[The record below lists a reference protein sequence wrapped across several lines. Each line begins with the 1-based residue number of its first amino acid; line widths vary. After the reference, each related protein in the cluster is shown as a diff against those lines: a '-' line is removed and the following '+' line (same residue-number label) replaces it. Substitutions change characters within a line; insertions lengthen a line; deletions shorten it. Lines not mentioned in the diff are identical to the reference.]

1 MISHAHTKVAEA
13 LVFVHGCKAEDE
25 AARQA
30 LVCESAGEAEFA
42 EAWRKVQESLKAR
55 RLKRAA

>member
-1 MISHAHTKVAEA
+1 MMNHAHTKVVEA
-13 LVFVHGCKAEDE
+13 LVFVHGCRAEDE

-42 EAWRKVQESLKAR
+42 KTWRKVQESLKAR
-55 RLKRAA
+55 RLKKAA